1 MFWIT
6 FWRGL
11 KAGTKNFFR
20 NGWLSVATIS
30 IIVLTLF
37 IINTVSLITVVSNKT
52 LEDIQKKIDISIYL
66 KNGTSDDQGKL
77 FADSLRK
84 YPGVNDVKYIS
95 KDEALVVFKEKH
107 SKDDIILQSLEELG
121 NPLQT
126 SVSIKIDKP
135 ENYQVVLDRIN
146 GSEYKDIVSELDYY
160 SEKKPMIDKLNGIIQ
175 TIKKAGAIIIVI
187 FSVIA
192 ILVTFNSI
200 RLTMYSYKREVEIMK
215 LVGANPWFIRLPF
228 IFEGVLYGFFGAWIS
243 IFIFYPFVYFSSP
256 FITQISP
263 GVNVV
268 DLLSQYALILV
279 LTQIGSGIL
288 LGSLSSFIA
297 IRKYLKI

>member
-84 YPGVNDVKYIS
+84 YPGVNDVKPITS
-95 KDEALVVFKEKH
+95 
-107 SKDDIILQSLEELG
+107 
-121 NPLQT
+121 
-126 SVSIKIDKP
+126 SVSSS
-135 ENYQVVLDRIN
+135 RI
-146 GSEYKDIVSELDYY
+146 
-160 SEKKPMIDKLNGIIQ
+160 
-175 TIKKAGAIIIVI
+175 
-187 FSVIA
+187 
-192 ILVTFNSI
+192 
-200 RLTMYSYKREVEIMK
+200 
-215 LVGANPWFIRLPF
+215 
-228 IFEGVLYGFFGAWIS
+228 
-243 IFIFYPFVYFSSP
+243 
-256 FITQISP
+256 
-263 GVNVV
+263 
-268 DLLSQYALILV
+268 LS
-279 LTQIGSGIL
+279 
-288 LGSLSSFIA
+288 
-297 IRKYLKI
+297 